1 VSRIK
6 NKRPRLQ
13 RKTEGSIAMRL
24 VNSGE
29 AKCPLVYG
37 NGECRVRNSKAFL
50 TSVGSYVS
58 AYIWERNL
66 HGGYNPYGK
75 SISVGAFGH
84 ILNSCGVKNVNE
96 KLFSVGC

>member
-1 VSRIK
+1 
-6 NKRPRLQ
+6 
-13 RKTEGSIAMRL
+13 MRL
-24 VNSGE
+24 VNSGD

-37 NGECRVRNSKAFL
+37 IKEVRFEIRGNFSL
-50 TSVGSYVS
+50 SVGGYVS

-66 HGGYNPYGK
+66 HGGHNPYGK

-96 KLFSVGC
+96 NFFSLGANKTKGA